1 MEGEVSNANLN
12 TLLYD
17 MAKKLDQ
24 KDYWKQL
31 MSPMEEELIR
41 TKLLSKETWTSFL
54 LLESTSSDSEMDVW
68 IAMRVRA
75 LLFDQWI
82 PCLFPTSQVFCST
95 ILASKEIYTEYVVR
109 PDEIYNLLEE
119 EMVMYA
125 SVKSFIVRERERETF
140 R

>member
-1 MEGEVSNANLN
+1 MIMEGEVSNANLN

-68 IAMRVRA
+68 IAMRVV
-75 LLFDQWI
+75 
-82 PCLFPTSQVFCST
+82 SN
-95 ILASKEIYTEYVVR
+95 LASF
-109 PDEIYNLLEE
+109 LLD
-119 EMVMYA
+119 YL
-125 SVKSFIVRERERETF
+125 SLHRDLHRICGST
-140 R
+140 